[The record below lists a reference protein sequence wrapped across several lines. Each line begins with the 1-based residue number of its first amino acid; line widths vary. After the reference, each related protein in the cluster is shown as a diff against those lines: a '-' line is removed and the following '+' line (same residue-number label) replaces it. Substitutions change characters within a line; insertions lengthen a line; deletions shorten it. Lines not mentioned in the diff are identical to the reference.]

1 MNHTGKQV
9 NIKFFLKLMVINDE
23 YNAFGFFIIQLEK
36 KITVT
41 EIKKG
46 LYLLMCC
53 YKRAHLVLIFL
64 VILFMVAL
72 RGHAQDLEPRAYSN
86 APVGL
91 NFLLAGYSYSQG
103 DLSLDPSIPIQDAN
117 LDVHT
122 LILAY
127 VHTFDLWGM
136 SSKFNVVAPY
146 VCVSGSAI
154 FAGEA
159 KERNIC
165 GFADPRF
172 KLTVNVYGAPSLSL
186 KEFANYKQDIIV
198 GTSLQV
204 TPPAGQY
211 DSSKLINIGTNRWS
225 FEPEIGI
232 SKAVGPITME
242 LMGGATFYSHNND
255 FLEGN
260 TLEIDPIYFVQGHVI
275 YNFKSG
281 IWCSLD
287 GTYYWG
293 GQAIINGVKG
303 DTLEE
308 NTRVGATLS
317 LPVNRH
323 NSVKL
328 YGSSGVTTR
337 TGTDFKT
344 LGISW
349 QYRWG
354 GGF

>member
-1 MNHTGKQV
+1 M
-9 NIKFFLKLMVINDE
+9 
-23 YNAFGFFIIQLEK
+23 
-36 KITVT
+36 
-41 EIKKG
+41 
-46 LYLLMCC
+46 
-53 YKRAHLVLIFL
+53 FL
-64 VILFMVAL
+64 VVLFMLVS
-72 RGHAQDLEPRAYSN
+72 RVHAQDLEPRAYSN

-103 DLSLDPSIPIQDAN
+103 GLSMDPAVPIQDAD

-127 VHTFDLWGM
+127 VRIFDLWGM
-136 SSKFNVVAPY
+136 SSKFNVMAPY
-146 VCVSGSAI
+146 ACASGSAK
-154 FAGEA
+154 FAGEP

-172 KLTVNVYGAPSLSL
+172 KLTINVYGAPALSL
-186 KEFANYKQDIIV
+186 KDFPDYKQDIIV
-198 GTSLQV
+198 GTSLQI

-211 DSSKLINIGTNRWS
+211 DSNKLVNIGTNRWS
-225 FEPEIGI
+225 FEPEIGV
-232 SKAVGPITME
+232 SKSVGPLTME
-242 LMGGATFYSHNND
+242 LMGGVTFYSDNTD

-260 TLEIDPIYFVQGHVI
+260 TLEIDPIYSIQGHII
-275 YNFKSG
+275 YNLKSE
-281 IWCSLD
+281 IWFSLD

-293 GQAIINGVKG
+293 GQTAINGVKG
-303 DTLEE
+303 DTLQE
-308 NTRVGATLS
+308 NSRVGATLS
-317 LPVNRH
+317 LPINRH

-328 YGSSGVTTR
+328 YASSGVSTR
-337 TGTDFKT
+337 TGSNFDT

>member
-1 MNHTGKQV
+1 M
-9 NIKFFLKLMVINDE
+9 
-23 YNAFGFFIIQLEK
+23 
-36 KITVT
+36 
-41 EIKKG
+41 
-46 LYLLMCC
+46 
-53 YKRAHLVLIFL
+53 FL
-64 VILFMVAL
+64 VVLFMVVSKV
-72 RGHAQDLEPRAYSN
+72 HAQDLEPRSYSN

-91 NFLLAGYSYSQG
+91 NFLLAGYTYSQG
-103 DLSLDPSIPIQDAN
+103 GLSLDPSVPIQDPN

-127 VHTFDLWGM
+127 IHTFDLLGM

-146 VCVSGSAI
+146 ACASGSAK
-154 FAGEA
+154 FEGES

-172 KLTVNVYGAPSLSL
+172 KLTINVYGAPALSL
-186 KEFANYKQDIIV
+186 KEFADYRQDVIV

-211 DSSKLINIGTNRWS
+211 DSSKLVNIGANRWS

-232 SKAVGPITME
+232 SKTLGPITME
-242 LMGGATFYSHNND
+242 LMGGATFYSDNND
-255 FLEGN
+255 FLGGN
-260 TLEIDPIYFVQGHVI
+260 SLEIDPIYSVQGHII

-293 GQAIINGVKG
+293 GKTIINGVKG
-303 DTLEE
+303 DTLQE

-328 YGSSGVTTR
+328 YASSGVSTR
-337 TGTDFKT
+337 TGSDFDT

>member
-1 MNHTGKQV
+1 MLTC
-9 NIKFFLKLMVINDE
+9 F
-23 YNAFGFFIIQLEK
+23 
-36 KITVT
+36 
-41 EIKKG
+41 
-46 LYLLMCC
+46 
-53 YKRAHLVLIFL
+53 YKRIHLVWMFL
-64 VILFMVAL
+64 VVLFMLVS
-72 RGHAQDLEPRAYSN
+72 RVHAQDLEPRAYSN

-103 DLSLDPSIPIQDAN
+103 GLSMDPAVPIQDAD

-127 VHTFDLWGM
+127 VRIFDLWGM
-136 SSKFNVVAPY
+136 SSKFNVMAPY
-146 VCVSGSAI
+146 ACASGSAK
-154 FAGEA
+154 FAGEP

-172 KLTVNVYGAPSLSL
+172 KLTINVYGAPALSL
-186 KEFANYKQDIIV
+186 KDFPDYKQDIIV
-198 GTSLQV
+198 GTSLQI

-211 DSSKLINIGTNRWS
+211 DSNKLVNIGTNRWS
-225 FEPEIGI
+225 FEPEIGV
-232 SKAVGPITME
+232 SKSVGPLTME
-242 LMGGATFYSHNND
+242 LMGGVTFYSDNTD

-260 TLEIDPIYFVQGHVI
+260 TLEIDPIYSIQGHII
-275 YNFKSG
+275 YNLKSE
-281 IWCSLD
+281 IWFSLD

-293 GQAIINGVKG
+293 GQTAINGVKG
-303 DTLEE
+303 DTLQE
-308 NTRVGATLS
+308 NSRVGATLS
-317 LPVNRH
+317 LPINRH

-328 YGSSGVTTR
+328 YASSGVSTR
-337 TGTDFKT
+337 TGSNFDT

>member
-1 MNHTGKQV
+1 M
-9 NIKFFLKLMVINDE
+9 
-23 YNAFGFFIIQLEK
+23 
-36 KITVT
+36 
-41 EIKKG
+41 
-46 LYLLMCC
+46 
-53 YKRAHLVLIFL
+53 FL
-64 VILFMVAL
+64 VMLFMWVS
-72 RGHAQDLEPRAYSN
+72 RVHAQDLEPRAYSN

-103 DLSLDPSIPIQDAN
+103 GLSMDPAVPIQDAD

-127 VHTFDLWGM
+127 VRIFDLWGM
-136 SSKFNVVAPY
+136 SSKFNVMAPY
-146 VCVSGSAI
+146 ACASGSAK
-154 FAGEA
+154 FAGEP

-172 KLTVNVYGAPSLSL
+172 KLTINVYGAPALSL
-186 KEFANYKQDIIV
+186 KDFPDYKQDIIV
-198 GTSLQV
+198 GTSLQI

-211 DSSKLINIGTNRWS
+211 DSNKLVNIGTNRWS
-225 FEPEIGI
+225 FEPEIGV
-232 SKAVGPITME
+232 SKSVGPLTME
-242 LMGGATFYSHNND
+242 LMGGVTFYSDNTD

-260 TLEIDPIYFVQGHVI
+260 TLEIDPIYSIQGHII
-275 YNFKSG
+275 YNLKSE

-293 GQAIINGVKG
+293 GQTTINGVKG
-303 DTLEE
+303 DTLQE
-308 NTRVGATLS
+308 NSRVGATFS
-317 LPVNRH
+317 LPINRQ

-328 YGSSGVTTR
+328 YASSGVSTR
-337 TGTDFKT
+337 TGSNFDT

>member
-1 MNHTGKQV
+1 M
-9 NIKFFLKLMVINDE
+9 
-23 YNAFGFFIIQLEK
+23 
-36 KITVT
+36 
-41 EIKKG
+41 
-46 LYLLMCC
+46 
-53 YKRAHLVLIFL
+53 FL
-64 VILFMVAL
+64 VMLFMWVS
-72 RGHAQDLEPRAYSN
+72 RVHAQDLEPRAYSN

-103 DLSLDPSIPIQDAN
+103 GLSMDPAVPIQDAD

-127 VHTFDLWGM
+127 VRIFDLWGM
-136 SSKFNVVAPY
+136 SSKFNVMAPY
-146 VCVSGSAI
+146 ACASGSAK
-154 FAGEA
+154 FAGES

-172 KLTVNVYGAPSLSL
+172 KLTINVYGAPALSL
-186 KEFANYKQDIIV
+186 KDFPDYKQDIIV
-198 GTSLQV
+198 GTSLQI

-211 DSSKLINIGTNRWS
+211 DSNKLVNIGTNRWS
-225 FEPEIGI
+225 FEPEIGV
-232 SKAVGPITME
+232 SKSVGPLTME
-242 LMGGATFYSHNND
+242 LMGGVTFYSDNTD

-260 TLEIDPIYFVQGHVI
+260 TLEIDPIYSIQGHII
-275 YNFKSG
+275 YNLKSE

-293 GQAIINGVKG
+293 GQTTINGVKG
-303 DTLEE
+303 DTLQE
-308 NTRVGATLS
+308 NSRVGATFS
-317 LPVNRH
+317 LPINRQ

-328 YGSSGVTTR
+328 YASSGVSTR
-337 TGTDFKT
+337 TGSNFDT